1 MSTLVRRFRFLAA
14 ASTLALASQVVG
26 CAADEPASQSDDVTD
41 IANSK
46 VKNQSIGN
54 CWIYA
59 SVGWAESLRL
69 GYSGEELDLSESYI
83 TYFHWFEEIT
93 GGISGFPAVASLSG
107 DELSTGG
114 FWGVAAELM
123 RRYGV
128 MAEGK
133 FIPEEAEAARS
144 ARQSQ
149 ALSAINTSL
158 KSGVLSDKAKRR
170 DPAVVRAELDKA
182 WKLAP
187 EVIAALNETFGDTMT
202 KNLEKGATI
211 PEGSGIL
218 RPKDIEIAVTDSG
231 AVLTLA
237 DAIGKPSSSY
247 NVRSRTGT
255 YAWNEESYP
264 TYKSSRRDF
273 LKKAQKAMH
282 GGLPVIMTWF
292 VDFNAM
298 KNNTFMEPPANP
310 GRQGGH
316 MTVLEDYE
324 IENVPGYGTLKAG
337 ETVTDPKALDAALST
352 EANILFFRI
361 KNSWGSDLA
370 PPGAGEDLKGYN
382 DLYMKYLN
390 GPITKCTAKDGDA
403 CAIKSEETGL
413 WAFVLPPAKFP
424 IVAAQK
430 APTPDPEDPPVS
442 TCGDVCQVGD
452 AREPTCGSCE
462 KDVCEYDGFCCGED
476 GGSWDAQCVETA
488 EILCEVT
495 CK

>member
-1 MSTLVRRFRFLAA
+1 MSTLVRRLHVLAA
-14 ASTLALASQVVG
+14 ASTLVLASQVMG
-26 CAADEPASQSDDVTD
+26 CAADESGTQSDDVTD

-46 VKNQSIGN
+46 VKKQSIGN

-69 GYSGEELDLSESYI
+69 GYSAEQLDLSESYI

-93 GGISGFPAVASLSG
+93 GGISGFPAVASL
-107 DELSTGG
+107 DADQLSTGG
-114 FWGVAAELM
+114 FFGVAAELM

-128 MAEGK
+128 MDEGK
-133 FIPEEAEAARS
+133 FIPEEADAARS
-144 ARQSQ
+144 ARQSA

-158 KSGVLSDKAKRR
+158 KSGVLSDKTKRR
-170 DPAVVRAELDKA
+170 DLAVVRAELDKA
-182 WKLAP
+182 WQLTP
-187 EVIAALNETFGDTMT
+187 EVVGILNSTFGEKMT

-211 PEGSGIL
+211 PSGAGL
-218 RPKDIEIAVTDSG
+218 HRPKEIEIGVTDSG
-231 AVLTLA
+231 TVLTLA

-264 TYKSSRRDF
+264 TSKSSRRDF
-273 LKKAQKAMH
+273 LKKAQKSMH

-298 KNNTFMEPPANP
+298 VSNTFKEPPATP

-316 MTVLEDYE
+316 MTVLEDYQ
-324 IENVPGYGTLKAG
+324 IENVPGYGTLEAG
-337 ETVTDPKALDAALST
+337 KTVTDPKILDAALAT
-352 EANILFFRI
+352 EANIVFFRI

-370 PPGAGEDLKGYN
+370 PPGATDDLKGYN

-390 GPITKCTAKDGDA
+390 GPITKCTAKDGNA
-403 CAIKSEETGL
+403 CATKSEETGL

-424 IVAAQK
+424 VVALQK
-430 APTPDPEDPPVS
+430 APQPDPEEPPVS
-442 TCGDVCQVGD
+442 SCGDVCQES
-452 AREPTCGSCE
+452 AAKQTTCGACE
-462 KDVCEYDGFCCGED
+462 KMVCEYDGFCCGE
-476 GGSWDAQCVETA
+476 GGGTWDSQCISTA
-488 EILCEVT
+488 ETLCEIS
-495 CK
+495 CN

>member
-26 CAADEPASQSDDVTD
+26 CAADDSGSQSDDVTD

-54 CWIYA
+54 CWVYA
-59 SVGWAESLRL
+59 TVGWAESLRL
-69 GYSGEELDLSESYI
+69 GYSGEELNLSESYI

-128 MAEGK
+128 MDEGR

-144 ARQSQ
+144 ARQSA

-170 DPAVVRAELDKA
+170 DAAVVRAELDKA
-182 WKLAP
+182 WQ
-187 EVIAALNETFGDTMT
+187 LNADVVATLNATFGETMT

-211 PEGSGIL
+211 PADSGIH
-218 RPKDIEIAVTDSG
+218 RPKDIEIAMTASG
-231 AVLTLA
+231 PLTLA

-264 TYKSSRRDF
+264 TSSTSRRES
-273 LKKAQKAMH
+273 LKKVQRAMH

-298 KNNTFMEPPANP
+298 VSNTFKEAPATP

-337 ETVTDPKALDAALST
+337 TTVTDPKILDAALAT
-352 EANILFFRI
+352 EASILFFRI
-361 KNSWGSDLA
+361 KNSWGTSLA
-370 PPGAGEDLKGYN
+370 PPDAGDDFKGYN

-390 GPITKCTAKDGDA
+390 GPITRCTAKDGDA
-403 CAIKSEETGL
+403 CATKTKETPL

-424 IVAAQK
+424 VVALQK
-430 APTPDPEDPPVS
+430 APSPDPDEPPVS
-442 TCGDVCQVGD
+442 ACGDVCKVSD
-452 AREPTCGSCE
+452 AKQPTCGACE
-462 KDVCEYDGFCCGED
+462 KDVCEYDAFCCGED